1 MADGFTV
8 TLETDALVA
17 ALLDLGDFAQP
28 FINDAARESAESI
41 AHEARGRLQRQLG
54 PQSTGETVAGIE
66 ALRAR
71 TGNGYVVI
79 AGNRRMPALPRW
91 IERGTRRGKARGST
105 QAARPFFAV
114 SVSLEQGAHRR
125 RIADAVQ
132 AAITAKGLGV

>member
-54 PQSTGETVAGIE
+54 PSTGETVAGIE

-91 IERGTRRGKARGST
+91 IERGTRRRKARGST